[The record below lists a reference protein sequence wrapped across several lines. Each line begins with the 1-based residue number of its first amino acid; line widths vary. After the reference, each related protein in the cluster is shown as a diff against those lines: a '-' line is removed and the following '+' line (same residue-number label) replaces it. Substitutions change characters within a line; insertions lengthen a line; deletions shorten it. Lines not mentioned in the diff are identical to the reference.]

1 MNLNEL
7 ISKLRGAQNYHLELR
22 DEEGWSLF
30 ECHVLSS
37 ALKYYAECEVTE
49 WFPGRAQGSSV
60 DFVVYVK
67 APQENFA
74 DDTNVPYKPDDEE
87 KRNEHETDH

>member
-1 MNLNEL
+1 MSMNLNEL

-30 ECHVLSS
+30 ECHALSS
-37 ALKYYAECEVTE
+37 ALKHYATCEITE
-49 WFPGRAQGSSV
+49 WFPGHASYSNV

-67 APQENFA
+67 NQ
-74 DDTNVPYKPDDEE
+74 KEE
-87 KRNEHETDH
+87 